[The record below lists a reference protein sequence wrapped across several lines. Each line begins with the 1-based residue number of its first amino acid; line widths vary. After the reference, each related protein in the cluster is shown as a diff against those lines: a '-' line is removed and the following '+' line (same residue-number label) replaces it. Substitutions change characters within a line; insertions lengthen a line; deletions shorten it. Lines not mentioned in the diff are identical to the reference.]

1 MTKPFHFILTVS
13 CLGLAACAGVDVNEP
28 RPYAGY
34 FEQKKLTSPAP
45 KSFDVCRGYGCVSRD
60 RVSLS
65 PAQWT
70 KATAPLRQT
79 ITNAPAERAAIAKSI
94 GLMERIVGKK
104 TGTAVDVAGTYDTLG
119 PHQLDC
125 VDESTN
131 ATVYMAMMEEA
142 GLFKFHK
149 TTRPTARVPLF
160 VAQGPH
166 QTAALVDI
174 KTGER
179 YAVDSWFHDNGHPAE
194 IVPMGDWKMG
204 WTPQKD

>member
-1 MTKPFHFILTVS
+1 MMKLFFFTPAII
-13 CLGLAACAGVDVNEP
+13 CLLLSACASVDVNEP

-34 FEQKKLTSPAP
+34 FEQKKLTAPAP
-45 KSFDVCRGYGCVSRD
+45 KSFDVCRGYGCASRD

-65 PAQWT
+65 SAEWG

-94 GLMERIVGKK
+94 GLMERVVGQK

-119 PHQLDC
+119 PYQLDC

-131 ATVYMAMMEEA
+131 ATVYLAMMEEA

-149 TTRPTARVPLF
+149 TTRPTARVPIF

-166 QTAALVDI
+166 QTAALIEI
-174 KTGER
+174 KTGAR
-179 YAVDSWFHDNGHPAE
+179 YAADSWFHDNGHPAE
-194 IVPMGDWKMG
+194 IVPMGEWKMG
-204 WTPQKD
+204 WTPQGD